1 MKEIQKKLSDIPGT
15 PKKAII
21 LGAGQFGKAARQ
33 LLDPAV
39 WTVLAFGDNNPASRT
54 EPADGSPDSAG
65 ESSDPS
71 GGNPC
76 PAGGFA
82 DPPVLS
88 VADALRTGP
97 DTVFIALRGEDR
109 FRSLEA
115 QVRDLGW
122 QGEIRSFREMTK
134 DLNARNAVLIR
145 AAERLKEAG
154 IPGDM
159 AELGVYRGDFAAQL
173 NLFMPDRRLY
183 LFDTFEG
190 FAEETAEK
198 DRKQGYSTAQKGDF
212 SDTSAEA
219 VLARMPYPDKVVIR
233 KGLFPASAE
242 GLSAAEGLSEAGNAA
257 GAPGST
263 EGGGQFCLV
272 SLDAD
277 LYESTLEGLR
287 FFWPRLSPGGMLF
300 LHDWGGRQYAGV
312 RAAVKAYEQELSA
325 EDGSGRAKHLPLVP
339 LPDIH
344 GTAVIVKG

>member
-1 MKEIQKKLSDIPGT
+1 MKEIQKKSSDIPGT

-21 LGAGQFGKAARQ
+21 LGAGQFGNAARQ

-54 EPADGSPDSAG
+54 EPSGGSSGPAGTAPAGGNPNSADGSPV
-65 ESSDPS
+65 PS
-71 GGNPC
+71 C
-76 PAGGFA
+76 GFA

-97 DTVFIALRGEDR
+97 DLVIIAIRGEDR

-122 QGEIRSFREMTK
+122 QGEIKSFREMTK
-134 DLNARNAVLIR
+134 DFSARNAVLIR

-173 NLFMPDRRLY
+173 NLFMPERRLY

-190 FAEETAEK
+190 FAEETAKK
-198 DRKQGYSTAQKGDF
+198 DRQHGYSAAQKGDF

-219 VLARMPYPDKVVIR
+219 VLARMPYPERVVIK

-242 GLSAAEGLSEAGNAA
+242 GLFEEEN
-257 GAPGST
+257 APGVSGGG
-263 EGGGQFCLV
+263 EGGGHFCLV

-325 EDGSGRAKHLPLVP
+325 EDGSGRTIHLPLVP